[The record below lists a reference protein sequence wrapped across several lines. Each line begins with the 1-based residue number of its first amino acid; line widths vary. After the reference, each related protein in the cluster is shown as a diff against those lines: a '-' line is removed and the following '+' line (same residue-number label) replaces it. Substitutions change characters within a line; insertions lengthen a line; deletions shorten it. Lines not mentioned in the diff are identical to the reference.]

1 MPTFYTEADLPL
13 ATETV
18 TVSVTLDE
26 GRQVAAGH
34 EPRPVVV
41 ERKIVAG
48 TRVPAE
54 LVNAWRE
61 QTGGATS
68 EGEDRA
74 AKLAEEHAR
83 ALKQI
88 QEAEAAAGPG
98 EVPES
103 EKGDPAPA
111 RMVPTRAPADQL
123 DGVQGATLPENAGEA
138 NEPSETVES
147 EGSGESDAPRRRRR
161 TT

>member
-1 MPTFYTEADLPL
+1 MLMPTFYTEADLPL

-18 TVSVTLDE
+18 VVKVTLDE

-34 EPRPVVV
+34 DPRPVVV
-41 ERKIVAG
+41 ERKIVEG

-54 LVNAWRE
+54 LVDAWRE

-74 AKLAEEHAR
+74 AKLVEEHAR

-123 DGVQGATLPENAGEA
+123 DGVQGAALPENAVE
-138 NEPSETVES
+138 SSES
-147 EGSGESDAPRRRRR
+147 EGSSESDTPRRRRR